1 MGNLSSRFEMKDLEM
16 LIDSIDDWESMR
28 NQEFHMLNAI
38 KGTPMPPED
47 HEAFEP
53 FQYLKNM
60 FKQREKEIERNRT
73 MRQEK
78 AVFLKAKLMLARQD
92 MDVNSLFDFA
102 SEEEPKV
109 SNNNSET
116 QSSESGSYQ
125 KRWESAEEFIK
136 DLGVWSHYETFLSN
150 MEES

>member
-1 MGNLSSRFEMKDLEM
+1 
-16 LIDSIDDWESMR
+16 
-28 NQEFHMLNAI
+28 
-38 KGTPMPPED
+38 MPPED

-53 FQYLKNM
+53 FQYLRNM

-92 MDVNSLFDFA
+92 MDVNSLFDFS

-109 SNNNSET
+109 
-116 QSSESGSYQ
+116 
-125 KRWESAEEFIK
+125 
-136 DLGVWSHYETFLSN
+136 
-150 MEES
+150 

>member
-1 MGNLSSRFEMKDLEM
+1 MGQLSSKFEMKDIEM

-38 KGTPMPPED
+38 KSTPMPPED

-60 FKQREKEIERNRT
+60 FIQREREIERNRT

-92 MDVNSLFDFA
+92 MDVNSLFDFS

-109 SNNNSET
+109 SNNNSE
-116 QSSESGSYQ
+116 SGSYQ
-125 KRWESAEEFIK
+125 KKWELAEAFIK
-136 DLGVWSHYETFLSN
+136 DLGVWSHYETFLSSL
-150 MEES
+150 EES